1 MIDPETL
8 YFDFKQNE
16 TKDEVP
22 SHEKGNM
29 ILNHEGNKS
38 NDFSSIHEEK
48 KMFKSKMEEEILNL
62 IKEMDNM
69 KAEDSANDLGQKR
82 LLKVRQLVQKYETVT
97 QRKYFEVLEFLFY
110 AQLLTTKFNDLVLL
124 IFV

>member
-8 YFDFKQNE
+8 DFGLVFKQIE

-22 SHEKGNM
+22 RHEEDNM
-29 ILNHEGNKS
+29 ILVHEGNKS
-38 NDFSSIHEEK
+38 NDFSLIHEEK
-48 KMFKSKMEEEILNL
+48 KVFKSKMEEEILNL

-69 KAEDSANDLGQKR
+69 KAENSTIDLGQKR

-97 QRKYFEVLEFLFY
+97 QRKYFEVIEFLFCV
-110 AQLLTTKFNDLVLL
+110 QLFTT
-124 IFV
+124 

>member
-8 YFDFKQNE
+8 DFGLVFKQIE

-22 SHEKGNM
+22 SHEKSDM
-29 ILNHEGNKS
+29 VLIHEEIKS

-48 KMFKSKMEEEILNL
+48 KVFKSKMEEEILNL
-62 IKEMDNM
+62 IKEMGKVKSEN
-69 KAEDSANDLGQKR
+69 STIDLGQKR

-97 QRKYFEVLEFLFY
+97 QRKYFEV
-110 AQLLTTKFNDLVLL
+110 
-124 IFV
+124 I